1 MAFNGSGTF
10 VRLKNWTLNAAQ
22 NINIL
27 PDLMDAD
34 TNDIATGL
42 SQCITRD
49 GQGVPTADI
58 PWNNFGIT
66 GLRAP
71 ALAGDA
77 ATKGYVDTGATA
89 MAAYVNTATAAR
101 SMGGFVINL
110 LGAPV
115 VSTDAANKAYVDA
128 QAYSMAVPAT
138 INAATTLFLNSNYG
152 GF

>member
-34 TNDIATGL
+34 TNDIALGL

-49 GQGVPTADI
+49 GQGMPTADI

-66 GLRAP
+66 NLRAP
-71 ALAGDA
+71 AVATDV
-77 ATKGYVDTGATA
+77 ATKGYVDGPAP
-89 MAAYVNTATAAR
+89 AAR
-101 SMGGFVINL
+101 SMGGFVLNL

-115 VSTDAANKAYVDA
+115 VSTDAATKAYVDA
-128 QAYSMAVPAT
+128 QAYAFAVPAT
-138 INAATTLFLNSNYG
+138 VNASTTIYLNSTCG